1 MIKVGSK
8 HLREMGFQVEKFL
21 GARAAAA
28 ARRGSRARRAPRREC
43 NQIGRRDAV
52 NKCRGANCFF
62 NKFILLKFAVNY
74 KNLTIK
80 TV

>member
-28 ARRGSRARRAPRREC
+28 AVGGVTACPPRAAK
-43 NQIGRRDAV
+43 GV
-52 NKCRGANCFF
+52 
-62 NKFILLKFAVNY
+62 
-74 KNLTIK
+74 
-80 TV
+80 

>member
-28 ARRGSRARRAPRREC
+28 AVGGAVPAARRE
-43 NQIGRRDAV
+43 GSV
-52 NKCRGANCFF
+52 
-62 NKFILLKFAVNY
+62 
-74 KNLTIK
+74 IK
-80 TV
+80 